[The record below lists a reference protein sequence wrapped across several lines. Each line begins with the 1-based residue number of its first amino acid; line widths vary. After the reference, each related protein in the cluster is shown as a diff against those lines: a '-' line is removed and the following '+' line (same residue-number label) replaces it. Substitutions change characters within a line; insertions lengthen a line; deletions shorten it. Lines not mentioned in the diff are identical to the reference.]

1 MKHERTEDRA
11 SARRLEITRA
21 AREAK
26 LRSKSFLS
34 AGARAATAAR
44 EESEETARTA
54 VMKLAASLGIENTAA
69 CTPDDV
75 LGAFEKSEASKT
87 SSEATIAELRAR
99 EKELWI
105 ALREETATLQR
116 HRLGI
121 ASARVSEKERDRD
134 RDRDRDGDGD
144 GDGGKKST
152 TRRVSVITTIPSIA
166 RKPPRPSASVGAAV
180 TPSATTLRTVSRV
193 SDEEI
198 TLAARR
204 VGVFEEKLLVGEKK
218 LVAAFKRFNR
228 AMTALATIDEGLN
241 SIDDM
246 IDAAFEV
253 IGRPSRGTRF
263 PPPRRSRA
271 SVALKTVD
279 ESDGS
284 SSQDGGGRGGGIGIG
299 SVAGGGRG
307 ALGGLSQSLPRRTS
321 AAIGGRLSSASVV
334 AVSRARASVG
344 GARLSSARL
353 SSARLSSARL
363 SSARL
368 SSAAPPPGGREPEP
382 ASKSLRRFSVGGAF
396 VMESMDLSS
405 SCAMR
410 SNDDDDD
417 DAPIAPAF
425 HAELP
430 RESRAS
436 RGAEVRSIRWS
447 PSDRVGHT

>member
-134 RDRDRDGDGD
+134 RDGDGD

-253 IGRPSRGTRF
+253 IGRPSRGARF
-263 PPPRRSRA
+263 PPPAPVARVRRVENRGRERRFVFPGRRRPRRRNRNRKRRGRRPRRPRRS
-271 SVALKTVD
+271 
-279 ESDGS
+279 
-284 SSQDGGGRGGGIGIG
+284 
-299 SVAGGGRG
+299 
-307 ALGGLSQSLPRRTS
+307 
-321 AAIGGRLSSASVV
+321 
-334 AVSRARASVG
+334 
-344 GARLSSARL
+344 
-353 SSARLSSARL
+353 
-363 SSARL
+363 
-368 SSAAPPPGGREPEP
+368 EPEP
-382 ASKSLRRFSVGGAF
+382 SATDERR
-396 VMESMDLSS
+396 D
-405 SCAMR
+405 R
-410 SNDDDDD
+410 
-417 DAPIAPAF
+417 
-425 HAELP
+425 
-430 RESRAS
+430 REA
-436 RGAEVRSIRWS
+436 V
-447 PSDRVGHT
+447 